1 MFKEIKNKS
10 MRLAAVSMLIAV
22 IGLIST
28 MLILVLF
35 HSFTGVAF
43 VLNGISPLFSLAGF
57 VVALIGSFSRG
68 ANWKTRVI
76 CVISFIVTLS
86 NLFFWLWFNSITGI
100 V

>member
-10 MRLAAVSMLIAV
+10 MRLAAVSMLMAV

-43 VLNGISPLFSLAGF
+43 VLNGISPLFSLTGF
-57 VVALIGSFSRG
+57 VVAIVGNFSRV

-76 CVISFIVTLS
+76 CVISIIVALS